1 MCVGPRGKWGCE
13 ITCPPPPPAVPLG
26 VFQIL
31 KDVRGVPVGK
41 ERNTP
46 ILQDNLVW
54 LGDWSSLALGF
65 GSGKAAGL
73 LLKSCPLAE
82 CGIERL

>member
-1 MCVGPRGKWGCE
+1 MKLS
-13 ITCPPPPPAVPLG
+13 TLLPPPSLG

-31 KDVRGVPVGK
+31 KEVRGVPIGK
-41 ERNTP
+41 ERRTP
-46 ILQDNLVW
+46 ILQDDLVW

-73 LLKSCPLAE
+73 LHKSCPLAE
-82 CGIERL
+82 CGIGKL